1 MMRSGNA
8 ISSHSGLIPAETLYE
23 RRGGLLWPIARKGNL
38 ISLRSAAFFTIFV
51 CNLVHAYKFHGNLK
65 TAR

>member
-1 MMRSGNA
+1 M
-8 ISSHSGLIPAETLYE
+8 LIPAETLYE
-23 RRGGLLWPIARKGNL
+23 RRGGLLCPFARKGNL